1 MTTNYSYVGTGCRWR
16 TLAIAGAVMTILWT
30 PGPSLAGPATDQVKG
45 TVDQVIKILTDP
57 TLKGEQKTKERRA
70 KLRKTVLERFDFS
83 EMSKRSMGR
92 YWNERTPEERA
103 KFVGLFTDLLER
115 AYVDRVEGYTGEQIL
130 YLEETA
136 DGDYS
141 EVRTKIITKRNQEI
155 PINYRLQ
162 RADAKWEV
170 YDIVVE
176 GVSLVNNYRT
186 QFSHIIRKSLTPSA
200 GYQELVKKMQ
210 AKIEGEE
217 TAELG
222 APKPKVR

>member
-1 MTTNYSYVGTGCRWR
+1 VTTNYSDTKCRWK
-16 TLAIAGAVMTILWT
+16 TLVLIGAAIAVLWT
-30 PGPSLAGPATDQVKG
+30 PGQSLAGPATDQVKG
-45 TVDQVIKILTDP
+45 TVDQVLKILTDP

-92 YWNERTPEERA
+92 YWNERTPEERT

-130 YLEETA
+130 YLEETE
-136 DGDYS
+136 DGNYS
-141 EVRTKIITKRNQEI
+141 EVRTKIVTKRNQEI
-155 PINYRLQ
+155 PIFYRLQ
-162 RADAKWEV
+162 KADSKWEV

-186 QFSHIIRKSLTPSA
+186 QFSKIIRTSS
-200 GYQELVKKMQ
+200 YQDLVKKMQ
-210 AKIEGEE
+210 AKVEGEE
-217 TAELG
+217 GAELG
-222 APKPKVR
+222 APKSKIR